1 MLKIK
6 PLTLSQVD
14 LFLDFNRK
22 AYPHRKNIKEHFNWW
37 FMDNPLL
44 KDKDTLSV
52 YLCVDDTERI
62 IGQALFNLSKFY
74 FQGETKQVYFGSD
87 YYVLPENRG
96 MAGIL
101 LSMKVLKKELP
112 FIGIGPTNAMGNMLL
127 SSGLTSLGSTRT
139 FVWFRNPLVL
149 LTLAKNVLFHGRKGV
164 SISSLDNTDDNSNN
178 TNNPNT
184 QNNQNNLNNTDHPTN
199 KNNLLDNANHQ
210 LPEQLFSNEIV
221 FNLVSNLN
229 DFVDYSWDNI
239 IGFSRDSDFLKWRFF
254 NDYRKYF
261 CYASTT
267 NSMADKKMIYFV
279 IRIGTWNGMK
289 LLFLVDY
296 KLPPGSIF
304 EWKAILKLTKKIAK
318 LNKCDAVV
326 TVCSHHFF
334 EKEVKKNFFI
344 KMGKENLVIT
354 NLSLG
359 LSDEIIKKR
368 ESIYATMADSD
379 QEFSFWW

>member
-1 MLKIK
+1 MLKLK
-6 PLTLSQVD
+6 SLTLSQVD

-37 FMDNPLL
+37 YLDNPLL

-62 IGQALFNLSKFY
+62 IGQALFNLSKFH
-74 FQGETKQVYFGSD
+74 FQGETKQFYFGSD
-87 YYVLPENRG
+87 YYVLPGNRG
-96 MAGIL
+96 VAGIL
-101 LSMKVLKKELP
+101 LSMKVLKKEIP
-112 FIGIGPTNAMGNMLL
+112 FIGIGPTNAVGNLYL
-127 SSGLTSLGSTRT
+127 SYGLRSLGSTRT
-139 FVWFRNPLVL
+139 FVWFRNPLAI
-149 LTLAKNVLFHGRKGV
+149 LTLIKKALFRNRKDV
-164 SISSLDNTDDNSNN
+164 SMSDLDDTS
-178 TNNPNT
+178 
-184 QNNQNNLNNTDHPTN
+184 
-199 KNNLLDNANHQ
+199 HQ
-210 LPEQLFSNEIV
+210 LPEQLSSQRIV
-221 FNLVSNLN
+221 FNLVNNLN
-229 DFVDYSWDNI
+229 NFVDYSWHDTVE
-239 IGFSRDSDFLKWRFF
+239 FSRDSDFLKWRFF

-267 NSMADKKMIYFV
+267 NSLADKKMIYFV
-279 IRIGTWNGMK
+279 IRIGTWNGIK

-326 TVCSHHFF
+326 TVCSHVFF
-334 EKEVKKNFFI
+334 EKEAKKNCFI
-344 KMGKENLVIT
+344 QIGKENLVIT

-359 LSDEIIKKR
+359 ISDEIIKKR
-368 ESIYATMADSD
+368 ESIYTTMADSD